1 MRRRLIGER
10 RKPMLREE
18 GEQNLLRLRVEIG
31 TIRIRDGRVLRRTEG
46 MMVWVLS
53 LRVVK
58 NIKQNNMS
66 FKLRSN
72 EGVPQDVWWP
82 SKEVKRSEGLCDTI
96 EKITTFTGIKA
107 VVDTI
112 SKITGKDCGCAENK
126 VILNQMFPYKN
137 EE

>member
-1 MRRRLIGER
+1 
-10 RKPMLREE
+10 
-18 GEQNLLRLRVEIG
+18 
-31 TIRIRDGRVLRRTEG
+31 
-46 MMVWVLS
+46 MVWVLS

-58 NIKQNNMS
+58 NIKQNNMA

-82 SKEVKRSEGLCDTI
+82 SKEVKRSEGLGDTI

-112 SKITGKDCGCAENK
+112 SKITGKDCGCVENK
-126 VILNQMFPYKN
+126 IMLNQIFPYKK